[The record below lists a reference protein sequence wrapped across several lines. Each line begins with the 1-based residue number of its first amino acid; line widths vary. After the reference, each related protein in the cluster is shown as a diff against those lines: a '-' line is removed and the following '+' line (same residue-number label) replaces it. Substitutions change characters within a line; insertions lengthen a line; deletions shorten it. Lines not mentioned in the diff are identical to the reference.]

1 MTNEQNAER
10 LANAIRQFAEH
21 PERLENFQAYLERHF
36 TAWMRKFASD
46 PDGLAEEFR
55 NGGIKHV
62 CKRFANW
69 F

>member
-36 TAWMRKFASD
+36 TSWMQKWAAD
-46 PDGLAEEFR
+46 MMQALYKNVDMILKTA
-55 NGGIKHV
+55 
-62 CKRFANW
+62 
-69 F
+69 

>member
-10 LANAIRQFAEH
+10 LAAAIRQFAEH

-36 TAWMRKFASD
+36 TSWMQKYAAD

-55 NGGIKHV
+55 NFSEMEV
-62 CKRFANW
+62 
-69 F
+69 